1 MTVDDR
7 SGSTGASGRE
17 GLPTVRGRATAA
29 ERTHELDGLRGI
41 AIALV
46 VTLHSVAEFAVRA
59 FSRVGLQFV
68 GDAVFV
74 TTYSGLELFFVLS
87 GVLMLRPY
95 LSEGR
100 SFDGPRYAKRR
111 VNRIWPPYLAALLF
125 GGVVVWVAQSHAT
138 WYSRQLLP
146 PFSFPKWLAQVG
158 VVNLGW
164 TSFNGAWWSLTL
176 EVAFYVVVPV
186 VALAGSLRR
195 SHRGLV
201 ASIALVGAIIA
212 VSYLWA
218 PTPSRISP
226 MGLVELGFQFLPC
239 FALGALLARY
249 DPSVAVGRALVAAGV
264 VLVVIAIAY
273 PSLNVHAAFALFWT
287 GVVVLATRGR
297 SRIRTWLAEP
307 HLVWLGERSYSL
319 FLLHFSVFYLV
330 DYALSLH
337 FPTRTAVSDILSR
350 AVGLPLAL
358 LAAMVLFWVV
368 ERRLA
373 RGLVTAK
380 AFWPWEVSPRQT
392 GFHARRR
399 SDSGSGGR

>member
-1 MTVDDR
+1 M
-7 SGSTGASGRE
+7 
-17 GLPTVRGRATAA
+17 PA

-46 VTLHSVAEFAVRA
+46 VSLHSVAEFAVRA
-59 FSRVGLQFV
+59 FSRLGLPFV
-68 GDAVFV
+68 GDAVSV

-95 LSEGR
+95 LSQAR
-100 SFDGPRYAKRR
+100 SFDGLRYAKRR

-125 GGVVVWVAQSHAT
+125 GGVVIWVAQSHVT

-176 EVAFYVVVPV
+176 EVAFYLVVPA
-186 VALAGSLRR
+186 VALVGGLRR
-195 SHRGLV
+195 SRRGP
-201 ASIALVGAIIA
+201 AAAIAVVGAITA
-212 VSYLWA
+212 VSYLRA
-218 PTPSRISP
+218 STPPRISP
-226 MGLVELGFQFLPC
+226 MGLVELAFQFLPC
-239 FALGALLARY
+239 FLLGGLLGRY
-249 DPSVAVGRALVAAGV
+249 DLSTKAARILVATGV
-264 VLVVIAIAY
+264 ILVAIAIAY
-273 PSLNVHAAFALFWT
+273 PSLNVHAAFAVFWA
-287 GVVVLATRGR
+287 GVVVLVTRGT
-297 SRIRTWLAEP
+297 SRIRNWLAEP

-330 DYALSLH
+330 DYALSLYLSS
-337 FPTRTAVSDILSR
+337 RTAVYDLLSR
-350 AVGLPLAL
+350 AIGVPLAL
-358 LAAMVLFWVV
+358 LAAMTLFWFV

-380 AFWPWEVSPRQT
+380 AFWPWEVSALDT
-392 GFHARRR
+392 GFHARGLPR
-399 SDSGSGGR
+399 SGRGGG